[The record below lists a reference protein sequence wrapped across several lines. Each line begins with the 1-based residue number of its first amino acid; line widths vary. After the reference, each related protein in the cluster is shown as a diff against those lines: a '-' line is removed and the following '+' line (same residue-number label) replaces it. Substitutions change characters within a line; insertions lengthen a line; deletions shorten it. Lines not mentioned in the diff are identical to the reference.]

1 MLAGRNRVWMV
12 FAIPALLFS
21 SAASTQIKSA
31 WVDPPSDLSAPQA
44 SDLEVK
50 PLVIVE
56 TNSTQPVRSPVREIA
71 ARSTDEPK
79 PTSEAVQSRLEDPSA
94 EFSFLQQT
102 MRNWNLPPP
111 IVAMSEAAEPTR
123 EIAPPLPSTI
133 AMSEAAQPARASA
146 PPPPATTDRVVQRS
160 LPTRGVNTREED
172 ARNLAQNYLSVWS
185 ASNNQTLQAT
195 PGFYGSEVR
204 FHGRSM
210 SMAALLAEKR
220 RFVQRWPNRRYRYE
234 PGAMGVR
241 CNSAGTSCIVRSTF
255 AFDASNA
262 KLGRRS
268 RGVGAHELVVNFAG
282 NRPVI
287 VSENSRVLGRGGR
300 L

>member
-1 MLAGRNRVWMV
+1 MLAGWNRVCIAS
-12 FAIPALLFS
+12 AIPALLFS
-21 SAASTQIKSA
+21 SAASTQIKGE

-50 PLVIVE
+50 RLAIVE
-56 TNSTQPVRSPVREIA
+56 TNSTQSVPSPAQEIA
-71 ARSTDEPK
+71 ARPTDEPK
-79 PTSEAVQSRLEDPSA
+79 PSSEAVQSMPEGPSA
-94 EFSFLQQT
+94 DFSSLQLT
-102 MRNWNLPPP
+102 MRNWKLPPP
-111 IVAMSEAAEPTR
+111 ISAK
-123 EIAPPLPSTI
+123 
-133 AMSEAAQPARASA
+133 SEAAQPTRESA
-146 PPPPATTDRVVQRS
+146 PPPPLTTDRTVQQS
-160 LPTRGVNTREED
+160 LPTRRVNTREED

-185 ASNNQTLQAT
+185 ASNYQTLQAT

-210 SMAALLAEKR
+210 STAALLAEKR

-287 VSENSRVLGRGGR
+287 ASENSRVLRRGSR

>member
-1 MLAGRNRVWMV
+1 MLARWNRVWMAS
-12 FAIPALLFS
+12 AIPALLFS
-21 SAASTQIKSA
+21 SAASTQIKGA
-31 WVDPPSDLSAPQA
+31 WVDPPLDLSVPQA

-50 PLVIVE
+50 PLAIVE
-56 TNSTQPVRSPVREIA
+56 TNSTQSVPSPAREIA
-71 ARSTDEPK
+71 ARPTDEPI
-79 PTSEAVQSRLEDPSA
+79 TSGEAVQSMPEDPSA
-94 EFSFLQQT
+94 DVSSLQLT
-102 MRNWNLPPP
+102 MRNWKLPPP
-111 IVAMSEAAEPTR
+111 IVT
-123 EIAPPLPSTI
+123 
-133 AMSEAAQPARASA
+133 MSEAAQPTRES
-146 PPPPATTDRVVQRS
+146 PPPPPSTAHRTVQRS
-160 LPTRGVNTREED
+160 LPTRRVSTREED

-185 ASNNQTLQAT
+185 ASNNRTLQAT

-234 PGAMGVR
+234 PGAIGVR
-241 CNSAGTSCIVRSTF
+241 CDSTGTSCIVRSTF

-287 VSENSRVLGRGGR
+287 ASENSRVLRRGSR

>member
-1 MLAGRNRVWMV
+1 MLAGWNRVCIAS
-12 FAIPALLFS
+12 AIPALLFS
-21 SAASTQIKSA
+21 SAASTQIKGE

-50 PLVIVE
+50 RLAIVE
-56 TNSTQPVRSPVREIA
+56 TNSTQSVPSPAQEIA
-71 ARSTDEPK
+71 ARPTDEPK
-79 PTSEAVQSRLEDPSA
+79 PSSEAVQSMPEGPSA
-94 EFSFLQQT
+94 DFSSLQLT
-102 MRNWNLPPP
+102 MRNWKLPPP
-111 IVAMSEAAEPTR
+111 I
-123 EIAPPLPSTI
+123 IAK
-133 AMSEAAQPARASA
+133 SEAAQPTRESA
-146 PPPPATTDRVVQRS
+146 PPPPLTTDRTVQQS
-160 LPTRGVNTREED
+160 LPTRRVNTREED

-185 ASNNQTLQAT
+185 ASNYQTLQAT

-210 SMAALLAEKR
+210 STAALLAEKR

-287 VSENSRVLGRGGR
+287 ASENSRVLRRGSR

>member
-1 MLAGRNRVWMV
+1 MLARWNRVWIASV
-12 FAIPALLFS
+12 IPGLLFS
-21 SAASTQIKSA
+21 PGALGQIKGA
-31 WVDPPSDLSAPQA
+31 WVDPPSDLSAAQA
-44 SDLEVK
+44 PILNVS
-50 PLVIVE
+50 PSSNVE
-56 TNSTQPVRSPVREIA
+56 PSQLQPVPSPAQEIA
-71 ARSTDEPK
+71 ARSKDEAI
-79 PTSEAVQSRLEDPSA
+79 TIGEAVQSMPEGPSA
-94 EFSFLQQT
+94 DFSSLQLT
-102 MRNWNLPPP
+102 MRNWKLPPP
-111 IVAMSEAAEPTR
+111 I
-123 EIAPPLPSTI
+123 IAK
-133 AMSEAAQPARASA
+133 SEAAQPTRESA
-146 PPPPATTDRVVQRS
+146 PPPPLTTDRTVQQS
-160 LPTRGVNTREED
+160 LPTRRVNTREED

-185 ASNNQTLQAT
+185 ASNYQTLQAT

-210 SMAALLAEKR
+210 STAALLAEKR

-241 CNSAGTSCIVRSTF
+241 CNSAGTSCIVQSTF

-287 VSENSRVLGRGGR
+287 ASENSRVLRRGSR

>member
-1 MLAGRNRVWMV
+1 MLAGWNRVCIAS
-12 FAIPALLFS
+12 AIPALLFS
-21 SAASTQIKSA
+21 SAASTQIKGE

-50 PLVIVE
+50 RLAIVE
-56 TNSTQPVRSPVREIA
+56 TNSTQSVPSPAQEIA
-71 ARSTDEPK
+71 ARPTDEPK
-79 PTSEAVQSRLEDPSA
+79 PSSEAVQSMPEGPSA
-94 EFSFLQQT
+94 DFSSLQLT
-102 MRNWNLPPP
+102 MRNWKLPPP
-111 IVAMSEAAEPTR
+111 I
-123 EIAPPLPSTI
+123 IAK
-133 AMSEAAQPARASA
+133 SEAAQPTRESA
-146 PPPPATTDRVVQRS
+146 PPPPLTTDRTVQQS
-160 LPTRGVNTREED
+160 LPTRRVNTREED

-185 ASNNQTLQAT
+185 ASNYQTLRAT

-210 SMAALLAEKR
+210 STAALLAEKR
-220 RFVQRWPNRRYRYE
+220 RFVQRWPNRRYHYE

-287 VSENSRVLGRGGR
+287 ASENSRVLRRGSR

>member
-1 MLAGRNRVWMV
+1 MLAGWNRVCIAS
-12 FAIPALLFS
+12 AIPALLFS
-21 SAASTQIKSA
+21 SAASTQIKGE

-50 PLVIVE
+50 RLAIVE
-56 TNSTQPVRSPVREIA
+56 TNSTQSVPSPAQEIA
-71 ARSTDEPK
+71 ARPTDEPK
-79 PTSEAVQSRLEDPSA
+79 PSSEAVQSMPEGPSA
-94 EFSFLQQT
+94 DFSSLQLT
-102 MRNWNLPPP
+102 MRNWKLPPP
-111 IVAMSEAAEPTR
+111 I
-123 EIAPPLPSTI
+123 IAK
-133 AMSEAAQPARASA
+133 SEAAQPTRESA
-146 PPPPATTDRVVQRS
+146 PPPPLTTDRTVQQS
-160 LPTRGVNTREED
+160 LPTRRVSTREED

-185 ASNNQTLQAT
+185 ASNYQTLQAT

-210 SMAALLAEKR
+210 STAALLAEKR

-287 VSENSRVLGRGGR
+287 ASENSRVLRRGSR

>member
-1 MLAGRNRVWMV
+1 MLARWNRVWMV
-12 FAIPALLFS
+12 SAIPTLLFS
-21 SAASTQIKSA
+21 SAALAQIKGD

-44 SDLEVK
+44 PFLEVK
-50 PLVIVE
+50 PLASVE
-56 TNSTQPVRSPVREIA
+56 TNSTQSVPSPDREIA
-71 ARSTDEPK
+71 ARPTDEPK
-79 PTSEAVQSRLEDPSA
+79 PSSEAVQSMPEDPSA
-94 EFSFLQQT
+94 EFSSLQQT
-102 MRNWNLPPP
+102 MRHWKLPPP
-111 IVAMSEAAEPTR
+111 TV
-123 EIAPPLPSTI
+123 
-133 AMSEAAQPARASA
+133 AMSEAAQPTRESA
-146 PPPPATTDRVVQRS
+146 PPPASTIAKSEAAQPTRESAPPPHLTTDRTVQQS
-160 LPTRGVNTREED
+160 LPTRRVSTREED
-172 ARNLAQNYLSVWS
+172 ARSLAQNYLSAWS
-185 ASNNQTLQAT
+185 ASNYQTLQAT
-195 PGFYGSEVR
+195 PGFYGPEVR

-287 VSENSRVLGRGGR
+287 ASENSRVLRRGSR

>member
-1 MLAGRNRVWMV
+1 MLAGWNRVCIAS
-12 FAIPALLFS
+12 AIPALLFS
-21 SAASTQIKSA
+21 SAASTQIKGE

-50 PLVIVE
+50 RLAIVE
-56 TNSTQPVRSPVREIA
+56 TNSTQSVPSPAQEIA
-71 ARSTDEPK
+71 ARPTDEPK
-79 PTSEAVQSRLEDPSA
+79 PSSEAVQSMPEGPSA
-94 EFSFLQQT
+94 DFSSLQLT
-102 MRNWNLPPP
+102 MRNWKLPPP
-111 IVAMSEAAEPTR
+111 I
-123 EIAPPLPSTI
+123 IAK
-133 AMSEAAQPARASA
+133 SEAAQPTRESA
-146 PPPPATTDRVVQRS
+146 PPPPLTTDRTVQQS
-160 LPTRGVNTREED
+160 LPTCRVNTREED

-185 ASNNQTLQAT
+185 ASNYQTLQAT

-210 SMAALLAEKR
+210 STAALLAEKR

-287 VSENSRVLGRGGR
+287 ASENSRVLRRGSR

>member
-1 MLAGRNRVWMV
+1 MLAGWNRVCIAS
-12 FAIPALLFS
+12 AIPALLFS
-21 SAASTQIKSA
+21 SAASTQIKGA
-31 WVDPPSDLSAPQA
+31 WVDPPLDLSAPQA

-50 PLVIVE
+50 SLAIIE
-56 TNSTQPVRSPVREIA
+56 TNSTQSVPSPHQEIA
-71 ARSTDEPK
+71 ARSKDEAI
-79 PTSEAVQSRLEDPSA
+79 TIGDAVQSMPEGPSA
-94 EFSFLQQT
+94 DFSSLQLT
-102 MRNWNLPPP
+102 MRNWKLPPP
-111 IVAMSEAAEPTR
+111 TVAK
-123 EIAPPLPSTI
+123 
-133 AMSEAAQPARASA
+133 SEAAQPTRESA
-146 PPPPATTDRVVQRS
+146 PPPPLTTDRTVQQS
-160 LPTRGVNTREED
+160 LPTRRVNTREED

-185 ASNNQTLQAT
+185 ASNYQTLQAT

-210 SMAALLAEKR
+210 STAALLAEKR

-241 CNSAGTSCIVRSTF
+241 CNSAGTSCIVQSTF

-287 VSENSRVLGRGGR
+287 ASENSRVLRRGSR

>member
-1 MLAGRNRVWMV
+1 MLARWNRVWMAS
-12 FAIPALLFS
+12 AIPALLFS
-21 SAASTQIKSA
+21 SPALAQIKGG

-44 SDLEVK
+44 PFLEVK
-50 PLVIVE
+50 PLASVE
-56 TNSTQPVRSPVREIA
+56 TNPLQSVPSPAREIA
-71 ARSTDEPK
+71 ARPTDEPK
-79 PTSEAVQSRLEDPSA
+79 PISEAVRSMPEDPSA
-94 EFSFLQQT
+94 EFDSLQQAV
-102 MRNWNLPPP
+102 RNWKL
-111 IVAMSEAAEPTR
+111 
-123 EIAPPLPSTI
+123 PLPTV
-133 AMSEAAQPARASA
+133 AMSEAAQPPRESA
-146 PPPPATTDRVVQRS
+146 PPPPLTMNGIAQRS
-160 LPTRGVNTREED
+160 LPAHRVSTREED

-185 ASNNQTLQAT
+185 APNYQTLQAT
-195 PGFYGSEVR
+195 PGFYGPEVS
-204 FHGRSM
+204 FHGRLM

-220 RFVQRWPNRRYRYE
+220 RFVQRWPDRQYRYE

-282 NRPVI
+282 PRPVI
-287 VSENSRVLGRGGR
+287 VSENSRVLGRRSR

>member
-1 MLAGRNRVWMV
+1 MLAGWNRVCIAS
-12 FAIPALLFS
+12 AIPVLLFS
-21 SAASTQIKSA
+21 SAASTQIKGE

-50 PLVIVE
+50 RLAIVE
-56 TNSTQPVRSPVREIA
+56 TNSTQSVPSPAQEIA
-71 ARSTDEPK
+71 ARPTDEPK
-79 PTSEAVQSRLEDPSA
+79 PSSEAVQSMPEGPSA
-94 EFSFLQQT
+94 DFSSLQLT
-102 MRNWNLPPP
+102 MRNWKLPPP
-111 IVAMSEAAEPTR
+111 I
-123 EIAPPLPSTI
+123 IAK
-133 AMSEAAQPARASA
+133 SEAAQPTRESA
-146 PPPPATTDRVVQRS
+146 PPPPLTTDRTVQQS
-160 LPTRGVNTREED
+160 LPTRRVNTREED

-185 ASNNQTLQAT
+185 ASNYQTLQAT

-210 SMAALLAEKR
+210 STAALLAEKR

-287 VSENSRVLGRGGR
+287 ASENSRVLRRGSR